1 MRARQVALVLG
12 FVMLLCT
19 AGGAL
24 AADGD
29 EGFFVSLEA
38 KFVKPSNLG
47 SGYVIVSPEYGYEP
61 KGVLRSVEMSESFA
75 PEISFGQQRSSGS
88 GWMFSYWSFDDDDA
102 DSVTSPEGGSL
113 FDILYHADSAY
124 GYFEGAARAAVDV
137 EATTADLVYFRHI
150 GDGEDFHLT
159 WTLGFRYAS
168 YEQALD
174 VDYIYGEGSDMWTVQ
189 LGNDTDGFGVVTGLQ
204 GSVAVGGSMRLE
216 GGVTYA
222 FLDGSTSAT
231 NLQYEEDDLDD
242 PDADVSRDEDRGIAM
257 LELEAALVWQL
268 SDAVDIRLGYVAS
281 QWDNVI
287 GFDLFPDDVHEGF
300 VQSDVK
306 DVSWNGFSL
315 GMKYTF

>member
-1 MRARQVALVLG
+1 MKARHLAFVLG
-12 FVMLLCT
+12 LAMLLCT
-19 AGGAL
+19 ATGAV
-24 AADGD
+24 AADD
-29 EGFFVSLEA
+29 DAFFVSVEA

-47 SGYVIVSPEYGYEP
+47 TGYVLVSPEYEYEP
-61 KGVLRSVEMSESFA
+61 SGEIRSVDLSESLA

-88 GWMFSYWSFDDDDA
+88 GWMFSYWSFDDDDD

-113 FDILYHADSAY
+113 WDILYHADSAW
-124 GYFEGAARAAVDV
+124 GYFEGSAQAMVDV

-150 GDGEDFHLT
+150 GEGEDFHLT
-159 WTLGFRYAS
+159 WTLGFRYAK

-174 VDYIYGEGSDMWTVQ
+174 VDYVYEEGSYVWTVQ
-189 LGNDTDGFGVVTGLQ
+189 LGNETDGFGIVTGLQ
-204 GSVAVGGSMRLE
+204 GSVALGGSMRLE
-216 GGVTYA
+216 GGLTYA

-231 NLQYEEDDLDD
+231 DFQYEEGYIDD
-242 PDADVSRDEDRGIAM
+242 PDVDVSRDEDRGIGM

-268 SDAVDIRLGYVAS
+268 SDAMDVRLGYVAS